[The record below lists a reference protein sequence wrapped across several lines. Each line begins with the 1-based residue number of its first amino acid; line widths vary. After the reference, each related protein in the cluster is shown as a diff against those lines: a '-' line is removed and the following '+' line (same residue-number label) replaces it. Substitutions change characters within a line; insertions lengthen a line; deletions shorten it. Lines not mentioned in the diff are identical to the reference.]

1 MSENTSDPWA
11 EVTDSVTSS
20 DRGDSSEKRGGAETS
35 ETSETS
41 GSPDAAESSRS
52 APSTGVSE
60 AKVPGPADSDPDTTA
75 SEAEYTDARR
85 VLDAVAEG
93 RLTPE
98 QASRLLD
105 ELGGSRVG
113 QSEPSSEERIRV
125 GEPTRA
131 TVDRVRIRAVGR
143 RVRLIGEPFVST
155 VAVDGPHVVRQEG
168 NTLVVTSEGEFGASL
183 DGFTLTPPRSFRDV
197 QQKFMELGRELAI
210 RVNPELIVESE
221 ITAGSLNAERLPRLE
236 TVRATAGSVRV
247 RDIDGPLDLLVQAG
261 SAQVEGRL
269 HKGHSRF
276 RTESGS
282 LQLRLLKD
290 SSVRIR
296 QDAQLGRVLWDAGEA
311 DEYVIG
317 GGNAQLDLE
326 VVMAQA
332 TVKEAR

>member
-11 EVTDSVTSS
+11 EVTDSVEHSRSTPATGAS
-20 DRGDSSEKRGGAETS
+20 DRTS
-35 ETSETS
+35 EAGERPS
-41 GSPDAAESSRS
+41 GQQSAPDAAEPTSE
-52 APSTGVSE
+52 STAGASDAAAE
-60 AKVPGPADSDPDTTA
+60 SGADRYS
-75 SEAEYTDARR
+75 DARQ

-93 RLTPE
+93 RLSPE
-98 QASRLLD
+98 DASRLLD
-105 ELGGSRVG
+105 EMRSGAEGTSAASGDTSTGSL
-113 QSEPSSEERIRV
+113 PST
-125 GEPTRA
+125 EPTTT
-131 TVDRVRIRAVGR
+131 TVDRVRIRAIGR

-168 NTLVVTSEGEFGASL
+168 NTLVVASEGEFGASL

-210 RVNPELIVESE
+210 RVNPELLVEAE

-236 TVRATAGSVRV
+236 HVRATAGSVRV
-247 RDIDGPLDLLVQAG
+247 RDIDGPLELLVQAG

-296 QDAQLGRVLWDAGEA
+296 QDAQLGRVVWDGEEA
-311 DEYVIG
+311 DEYVVG
-317 GGNAQLDLE
+317 GGSAQLDLE

-332 TVKEAR
+332 TVKEAK